1 MIILIWNKKSKNAYI
16 VNYVSWGG
24 LFMKKEYEKPTV
36 EIIEF
41 EYSVQAEQSAETTI
55 GVGGWWT

>member
-1 MIILIWNKKSKNAYI
+1 
-16 VNYVSWGG
+16 
-24 LFMKKEYEKPTV
+24 MKKEYEKPTV